1 MAVARLDRPVESD
14 RSRRSRV
21 RRSFVARRLVPVGLG
36 AAGAF
41 VLMLGGLG
49 AAAVSL
55 GLAAAPA
62 AAAGST
68 FTWSGGGG
76 TADPLWSAG
85 SNWSGGT
92 APGATVGSLVFP
104 AASCTT
110 GCATVQ
116 DLSVGTGSAAFQG
129 TSIIAGAT
137 PSITLG
143 IGSGGLSVSG
153 TSTNV
158 LLDVPVTLSTAQT
171 WAMGGTG
178 STLGLAAPMSGPAGL
193 TMQMGGSDL
202 VDLAGSDDE
211 VGPVSVVGVTA
222 GDTGVNAVQNGAVQL
237 ESISGT
243 PASLDATDGSTV
255 TVQDAQFGGAGTVGP
270 LAVTGGILVPGLITQ
285 APGILDVAGAVS
297 LDAASVVAVPVFGSG
312 GTAGTDYGQVD
323 ATGAVALGGA
333 VLDAIET
340 GSGCTT
346 APPVGTTYTLV
357 SASGGITGQFDSAP
371 GTVLPDGGSVPI
383 GVGSGCAST
392 NEVLKVT
399 YDTSASPATVTGTV
413 EAASGAP
420 STGGSSTTLT
430 ASSTT
435 LAASS
440 TTVQTGESVTF
451 TATVTPLPTSG
462 TVTFTAAGCAAQAVV
477 AIGSGVGRATCTTSF
492 AAAGTYQVGA
502 SFSGNSAELG
512 SSSSPVTVTVGAPS
526 GQGSGTGP
534 GQGPSGGQG
543 TPPPI
548 TPPAANGS
556 GYLQATRDGWV
567 FAFGTA
573 RYFGSLPSD
582 GVHVG
587 NIVSVV
593 RTPDGAGYWLASA
606 SGGVYAFGDARY
618 FGSLPG
624 DGIHV
629 QDIVGMAVTP
639 NGGGYWLVGAHGG
652 IYAFGDA
659 GYFGSVPGA
668 GVHVGNVV
676 GMAATPNGG
685 GYWVVGADGG
695 MYAFGDAGYFGSVPG
710 AGVHVGNVVGMAAAP
725 NGGGY
730 WIAGGNGGVY
740 AFGAARY
747 AGSLPG
753 MGVAVPDV
761 VATAA

>member
-1 MAVARLDRPVESD
+1 MAVAGPDRPVGND
-14 RSRRSRV
+14 RSRLSRA
-21 RRSFVARRLVPVGLG
+21 RRSLVARRLVPVGLG

-41 VLMLGGLG
+41 ILTLGGLG

-62 AAAGST
+62 GAAGST
-68 FTWSGGGG
+68 FSWSGGGG
-76 TADPLWSAG
+76 TTDPLWSNGA
-85 SNWSGGT
+85 NWSGGA

-104 AASCTT
+104 AAACASS
-110 GCATVQ
+110 CATVQ
-116 DLSVGTGSAAFQG
+116 DLSVATGSAAFQG
-129 TSIIAGAT
+129 TSVIAGAT

-158 LLDVPVTLSTAQT
+158 LLDVPVTLSAAQT
-171 WAMGGTG
+171 WALGGTG
-178 STLGLAAPMSGPAGL
+178 STLGLAAPMSGSAGL

-202 VDLAGSDDE
+202 VDLTAGDDE
-211 VGPVSVVGVTA
+211 VGPVSVVGAATS
-222 GDTGVNAVQNGAVQL
+222 DTGVTAVRNGVVQL
-237 ESISGT
+237 DSIPGT

-270 LAVTGGILVPGLITQ
+270 LAMTGGMLVPGLTTQ
-285 APGILDVAGAVS
+285 QPGILDVAGAVS

-312 GTAGTDYGQVD
+312 GTAGTDYGQLE
-323 ATGAVALGGA
+323 ATGSVRLGGA
-333 VLDAIET
+333 VLEAIET
-340 GSGCTT
+340 GSGCAT

-383 GVGSGCAST
+383 DAGSGCAST

-413 EAASGAP
+413 TAAAGAP
-420 STGGSSTTLT
+420 SANGSSSTTLT

-435 LAASS
+435 
-440 TTVQTGESVTF
+440 VQTGQPVTF
-451 TATVTPLPTSG
+451 TATVSPLPTSG
-462 TVTFTAAGCAAQAVV
+462 TVAFTAAGCAAQAV
-477 AIGSGVGRATCTTSF
+477 AISGSGAGQATCTTSF

-502 SFSGNSAELG
+502 TFSGDSAELG
-512 SSSSPVTVTVGAPS
+512 SSATAVTVTVVAPPGQGSGSGS
-526 GQGSGTGP
+526 GQGSG
-534 GQGPSGGQG
+534 GGQS
-543 TPPPI
+543 TPPPV
-548 TPPAANGS
+548 TPPASNGS

-606 SGGVYAFGDARY
+606 SGGIYAFGDARY
-618 FGSLPG
+618 LGSLPG

-629 QDIVGMAVTP
+629 QDIVGMAATP
-639 NGGGYWLVGAHGG
+639 DGGGYWLVGAHGG

-676 GMAATPNGG
+676 GMAA
-685 GYWVVGADGG
+685 
-695 MYAFGDAGYFGSVPG
+695 
-710 AGVHVGNVVGMAAAP
+710 AP
-725 NGGGY
+725 NGRGY
-730 WIAGGNGGVY
+730 WIAGENGGVY
-740 AFGAARY
+740 AFGTSRY